1 MLERKQR
8 WQQKSQFAAI
18 TMGGHGAISPRRYKP
33 ALAKH
38 AAWAK
43 QPHHVYL
50 HTNSGTVAAVAF
62 GGIEGSIALL
72 EQMAGPEFVGP
83 RFA

>member
-1 MLERKQR
+1 MATE
-8 WQQKSQFAAI
+8 AAI
-18 TMGGHGAISPRRYKP
+18 RRDHAGGHGAISPRRYTP
-33 ALAKH
+33 ARSNH

-50 HTNSGTVAAVAF
+50 HAHSGPVAAVAF
-62 GGIEGSIALL
+62 GGIEGAIALL

>member
-1 MLERKQR
+1 MATEI
-8 WQQKSQFAAI
+8 AI
-18 TMGGHGAISPRRYKP
+18 RRDYIGGHGVVSPRRYTP
-33 ALAKH
+33 ALANH

-43 QPHHVYL
+43 HPHHVYL
-50 HTNSGTVAAVAF
+50 HADSGPVAAVAF
-62 GGIEGSIALL
+62 GGIDGAIALL